1 MFCLSSSER
10 VEGAGGK
17 TAKAKWIPKPSWAK
31 KREPKYLIM
40 DVITNIVIICHGNAE
55 LASATSVVDLAKVV
69 FLFLPCL
76 TPTYSLSLSLS
87 LSPPPPFISL
97 LFIVQIKP
105 RKPRKR
111 IKKFILNLAADKS
124 QAFGKKV
131 DEFISQTKGQCDD
144 PHQKMLAQVCAL
156 PCAELCLSDSAT
168 SCMACDD

>member
-1 MFCLSSSER
+1 MLTHEMIFLCFVCSKVCVLMIFRMFCLSSSER

-87 LSPPPPFISL
+87 LSLPSPSIHLPSL
-97 LFIVQIKP
+97 HSP
-105 RKPRKR
+105 
-111 IKKFILNLAADKS
+111 N
-124 QAFGKKV
+124 
-131 DEFISQTKGQCDD
+131 
-144 PHQKMLAQVCAL
+144 
-156 PCAELCLSDSAT
+156 
-168 SCMACDD
+168 